1 MSKRKQP
8 PTLATRTGS
17 IWQEQVEDD
26 LFVRDSKDTHL
37 APVQVQLLSKPPA
50 LQRTNVIKP
59 EPLVAVNEATVP
71 IKFQDIPSPSS
82 SPIIQQ
88 KKTVKRDE
96 VMEQGR
102 QVLDKLGWSLYNQ
115 RDLIDEMNACLDEH
129 KVRVLTEK
137 AKGKVYVWGMRYDRK
152 FTFWVHRAYEDL
164 KEYSYTD
171 NEEATQ
177 PLLAWRDMIKEPL
190 REMNQIAA
198 EVGGYGQR
206 RILHAAEQLKKG
218 LTWLDWQEQRR
229 HAQREAAADEEK
241 CVRGEFAAAVTKLTI
256 SHGALNV
263 YNGKLDGKLDELL
276 RKTDRLLGAIDS
288 KDARP
293 SKKQRVGQAP
303 TSSKRE
309 EIAKDVQILVDT
321 LTFNLTSSRAAF
333 GQMEKVLKHFDMDV
347 AKDIDYDRERC
358 LARRRQRISDMLGS
372 DELTMD

>member
-1 MSKRKQP
+1 M
-8 PTLATRTGS
+8 ATS
-17 IWQEQVEDD
+17 NPFMKPEQLEHGP
-26 LFVRDSKDTHL
+26 LVRDSMGTRL
-37 APVQVQLLSKPPA
+37 APVQVPPLSKPPT
-50 LQRTNVIKP
+50 LQRMNVIKP
-59 EPLVAVNEATVP
+59 EPRVAVNGANEP
-71 IKFQDIPSPSS
+71 IKFQDVSSPSN
-82 SPIIQQ
+82 SPILQQ

-115 RDLIDEMNACLDEH
+115 RDLSDEMNACLDEH

-137 AKGKVYVWGMRYDRK
+137 AKGKVYLWGMRYDRK

-171 NEEATQ
+171 NEEVTQ

-190 REMNQIAA
+190 REMNLIAT
-198 EVGGYGQR
+198 ELGGYGQR

-218 LTWLDWQEQRR
+218 MAWLDWQEQRR
-229 HAQREAAADEEK
+229 HAQREAAADEQK

-263 YNGKLDGKLDELL
+263 SSGKLDGKLDELL

-293 SKKQRVGQAP
+293 SKKQRVEQAS

-309 EIAKDVQILVDT
+309 EIAKDAQVLVDT
-321 LTFNLTSSRAAF
+321 LTFNLSSSRAAF
-333 GQMEKVLKHFDMDV
+333 GQMEKVLKHFDLDV

-372 DELTMD
+372 DE